1 MLAHGSARVLRQRV
15 GSLMEIDERLG
26 LVAHGSLG
34 VAVVFPYGDH
44 HEGKQ
49 HGIEHADHGEFE
61 SGDFI
66 VEGEAFSAHSGPEQK
81 HEADAVDLG
90 DRDETKRHHPG
101 RGLVQEQQQV
111 HRDDRAQ
118 IAPM

>member
-1 MLAHGSARVLRQRV
+1 MLAHGVADVLRQRV
-15 GSLMEIDERLG
+15 GRLMQIAERLR
-26 LVAHGSLG
+26 LVAHRGLG
-34 VAVVFPYGDH
+34 VVVVLPYGDH

-49 HGIEHADHGEFE
+49 HRIEHADHGEFE

-90 DRDETKRHHPG
+90 DRDEAKRHHPG
-101 RGLVQEQQQV
+101 RGLVQEHQQV